1 MIGIIDFGLGNLTSV
16 AGAVAKVG
24 FDPIVTNNPDE
35 LARMDKLI
43 LPGVGA
49 FGDGMKKLHSGG
61 LVDPLNDLVLNQ
73 RKPILGICLGFQ
85 LIAKSSDE
93 YGSHGGLGWVDAEI
107 KKINPSD
114 NTLRVPHVGWNEL
127 YQVNSSI
134 LFDDIPDGE
143 LFYYVHSHRMEKSS
157 ADIAIGE
164 CDYGGRFVSAIQSG
178 NVYGTQFHPEKSQFH
193 GLALLKNFLE
203 KS

>member
-16 AGAVAKVG
+16 AGAVSKVG
-24 FDPIVTNNPDE
+24 FDPIITNNPNE
-35 LARMDKLI
+35 LGRMDKLI

-61 LVDPLNDLVLNQ
+61 LVDPLNNLVLTQ

-85 LIAKSSDE
+85 LMSKSSDE
-93 YGSHGGLGWVDAEI
+93 YGSHAGLGWVDAEI
-107 KKINPSD
+107 TKIESSD

-134 LFDDIPDGE
+134 LFDEIPDGE
-143 LFYYVHSHRMEKSS
+143 LFYYVHSHHMKTSS
-157 ADIAIGE
+157 ADTTIGE

-178 NVYGTQFHPEKSQFH
+178 NIYATQFHPEKSQLH
-193 GLALLKNFLE
+193 GLALLKNFLA